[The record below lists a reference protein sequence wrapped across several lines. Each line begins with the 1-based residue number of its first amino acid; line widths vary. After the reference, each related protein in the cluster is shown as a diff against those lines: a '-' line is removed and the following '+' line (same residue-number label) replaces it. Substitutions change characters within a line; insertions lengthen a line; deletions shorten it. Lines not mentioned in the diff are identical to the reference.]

1 MEYRSIQ
8 RALVCYQKCIAA
20 KKAKSIQVI
29 SFVPEQP
36 NMNNNHSKID
46 VCEATTMTG
55 KRCTFKCLCG
65 TKFCKR
71 HQIIL

>member
-1 MEYRSIQ
+1 MESRSIQ
-8 RALVCYQKCIAA
+8 RALVCYQKCLAA

-29 SFVPEQP
+29 SYIPEQP
-36 NMNNNHSKID
+36 TVNHSKVD
-46 VCEATTMTG
+46 VCEATTMSG
-55 KRCTFKCLCG
+55 KRCTFKSLYG